1 MHWQYKN
8 MSKFIKVEHSQ
19 TLVRDIKSNAIV
31 NNSSEEYK
39 LYMARAKRR
48 ENSLNEMKD
57 ICREINTLKAEMYEI
72 KDILKSLCKDK
83 K

>member
-1 MHWQYKN
+1 

-31 NNSSEEYK
+31 NNSTEEYK

-57 ICREINTLKAEMYEI
+57 ICREINTLKADMREI
-72 KDILKSLCKDK
+72 KSLLKGIVNGS
-83 K
+83 